1 MSYEICLNLARKS
14 GQNGY
19 EVEDDEIL
27 FWSLIYKNY
36 SLVSKL

>member
-1 MSYEICLNLARKS
+1 MGEEICFNFAGKS
-14 GQNGY
+14 GLNGL